1 MWLKWHAKKKGRKTM
16 KEKEKRPERQ
26 EPKQGANCITQT
38 GYHKDSKNLNT
49 NKISPNIN
57 QWRSYAGDKI
67 FRQIR
72 YHGAMSL
79 QTLERRTKINQTT
92 IRTSLEGMIRDG
104 YIKKIGKRHNNKGK
118 GSLAM
123 HYEATGKSY
132 RKKITFPSFAVR
144 DKEVYQILSN
154 GKGTVKI
161 ICDRLNNNYS
171 CSNVRDSINKLIKYK
186 LVMGWGKDICEK
198 TGYKAC
204 YYKVIRNREFSKYYR
219 YGK

>member
-1 MWLKWHAKKKGRKTM
+1 MAD
-16 KEKEKRPERQ
+16 KEKRPDQ
-26 EPKQGANCITQT
+26 LGEPMQGANINQT

-49 NKISPNIN
+49 NKSSPNIN

-79 QTLERRTKINQTT
+79 QTLERRTKINKTT
-92 IRTSLEGMIRDG
+92 IRTLLDGMIRDG

-118 GSLAM
+118 GSLSM

-132 RKKITFPSFAVR
+132 RKKITYPTFAVR
-144 DKEVYQILSN
+144 DKEVYQILSE
-154 GKGTVKI
+154 GKGTVKM

-171 CSNVRDSINKLIKYK
+171 YSNVRDSINKLIKYK
-186 LVMGWGKDICEK
+186 LVMSWGKDICEK

>member
-16 KEKEKRPERQ
+16 KEKEKRPDQ
-26 EPKQGANCITQT
+26 LGEPKQGANCIEI
-38 GYHKDSKNLNT
+38 GYNKDSINLNT
-49 NKISPNIN
+49 NKKSPNIN

-79 QTLERRTKINQTT
+79 QTLERRTKINKTT
-92 IRTSLEGMIRDG
+92 IRTLLDGMIRDG
-104 YIKKIGKRHNNKGK
+104 YIKKIGKRHNRNGK
-118 GSLAM
+118 GSLSM

-132 RKKITFPSFAVR
+132 RKKITYPTFAVR
-144 DKEVYQILSN
+144 DKEVYQILN
-154 GKGTVKI
+154 EGKGTVKM
-161 ICDRLNNNYS
+161 ICERLNNDYS
-171 CSNVRDSINKLIKYK
+171 YSNVRDSINKLIKFK
-186 LVMGWGKDICEK
+186 LVMQWGDDICAK

-204 YYKVIRNREFSKYYR
+204 YYKVIPNREFSKYYR

>member
-1 MWLKWHAKKKGRKTM
+1 MADKKK
-16 KEKEKRPERQ
+16 RPDQ
-26 EPKQGANCITQT
+26 LGEPKQGANINQT

-49 NKISPNIN
+49 NKLSPNIN

-72 YHGAMSL
+72 YHWAISL
-79 QTLERRTKINQTT
+79 QTLERRTKINKTT

-132 RKKITFPSFAVR
+132 RKKITYPTFAVR
-144 DKEVYQILSN
+144 DKEVYQILSE
-154 GKGTVKI
+154 GKGTVKM
-161 ICDRLNNNYS
+161 ICDRLNNVYS
-171 CSNVRDSINKLIKYK
+171 CDNVRDSINKLIKYK
-186 LVMGWGKDICEK
+186 LVMSWGKDICEK

-204 YYKVIRNREFSKYYR
+204 YYKVIRGREFSKYYR

>member
-1 MWLKWHAKKKGRKTM
+1 MAD
-16 KEKEKRPERQ
+16 KEKRPDNQ
-26 EPKQGANCITQT
+26 FKGLKQGANINQT

-79 QTLERRTKINQTT
+79 QTLERRTKINKTT
-92 IRTSLEGMIRDG
+92 IRTLLEGMIRDG

-132 RKKITFPSFAVR
+132 RKKITYPTFAVR
-144 DKEVYQILSN
+144 DKEVYQILN
-154 GKGTVKI
+154 EGKGTVKM
-161 ICDRLNNNYS
+161 ICERLNNVYS
-171 CSNVRDSINKLIKYK
+171 YDNVRDSINKLIKYK
-186 LVMGWGKDICEK
+186 LVIGWGKDICEK